1 MQNSIIH
8 FWPLTIFM
16 IILNFVYSRLSPKVH
31 HHLKYFHS
39 SILFSIFAQIF
50 WKMIHENKAKKIFH
64 KETVK
69 KNHRCPKTANTLNTS
84 FYSFLRL
91 SIPVRLSP
99 LAFSIRKIYQGAPW
113 PKKYRWF
120 VSITRIF
127 STSSLLP
134 QHAPMLRIEQHFT
147 DAFYSLLSP
156 LRALCRT
163 TAHVGI
169 CFCRTS
175 SRK

>member
-1 MQNSIIH
+1 MIACASKNSKSWAHQVSISMVIVNRKH
-8 FWPLTIFM
+8 M
-16 IILNFVYSRLSPKVH
+16 FVVCSFL
-31 HHLKYFHS
+31 
-39 SILFSIFAQIF
+39 
-50 WKMIHENKAKKIFH
+50 IHENKAKKIFH

-134 QHAPMLRIEQHFT
+134 QHAPMLRMEQQFT

-156 LRALCRT
+156 LRGTLSD
-163 TAHVGI
+163 HG
-169 CFCRTS
+169 
-175 SRK
+175 SRWYLFLQNVFKEIMILFKS

>member
-1 MQNSIIH
+1 MIACASKNSKSWAHQVSISMVIVNRKH
-8 FWPLTIFM
+8 M
-16 IILNFVYSRLSPKVH
+16 FVVCSFL
-31 HHLKYFHS
+31 
-39 SILFSIFAQIF
+39 
-50 WKMIHENKAKKIFH
+50 IHENKAKKIFH

-134 QHAPMLRIEQHFT
+134 QHAPMLRMEQQCIHWCILFSSFSFT
-147 DAFYSLLSP
+147 GHS
-156 LRALCRT
+156 
-163 TAHVGI
+163 VGPRLTLV
-169 CFCRTS
+169 FVFAERLQGNNDPF
-175 SRK
+175 

>member
-1 MQNSIIH
+1 
-8 FWPLTIFM
+8 M

-50 WKMIHENKAKKIFH
+50 WKMIHENNAKKIFH

-134 QHAPMLRIEQHFT
+134 QHAPMLRMEQQCIHWCILFSSFSFT
-147 DAFYSLLSP
+147 GHS
-156 LRALCRT
+156 
-163 TAHVGI
+163 VGPRLTLV
-169 CFCRTS
+169 FVFAERLQGNNDPF
-175 SRK
+175 